1 MLIGLCDRSFPPRAP
16 QPFCW
21 LCGQGTGMQHT
32 WTSIAN
38 HSCGRFKDEM
48 DVRVGEAARNHK
60 RYMFYFERFKNHA
73 DSIKKEK
80 ANRWGCCEGLA
91 GHAGRVW

>member
-1 MLIGLCDRSFPPRAP
+1 
-16 QPFCW
+16 
-21 LCGQGTGMQHT
+21 MQHT

-48 DVRVGEAARNHK
+48 DARMGEAARNHK

-80 ANRWGCCEGLA
+80 ANRCGGLLRPGLA
-91 GHAGRVW
+91 CSGGAAALRERLAAPGLRAAVCCSALI